1 MIVAEPAVAHAR
13 HPVASPPVGGDAGEA
28 RLHPWPLVRESPA
41 ELAEAR
47 SRWLLG
53 TVAHHAVC
61 HALPSLMTLSL
72 PRWKGG
78 LPWPPRLGPLP
89 ITSAVIA
96 LLVLAPAS
104 QLHRFPRSN
113 AEGLERVVAMAT
125 LVQSFQ
131 STDVRPV
138 PLLWQERLGAEPAA
152 RLWARQRGPWWQFW
166 GREGSAHLVVPA
178 RLFGP
183 QASMALP
190 EGALRVDDLVVIAP
204 DPLSEQTLQQ
214 QLTRTSRPPRGLE
227 QRCVNLLRT
236 RQAVVWTKLALAQIS
251 GDLAPLLQGFQQ
263 GCLTVSAEADGLY
276 WQGEASAKP
285 DSVVAASPQPPEP
298 ARSREPLPENLLL
311 EVAGAR
317 LDQLLEALLSN
328 AVIRRPLMDRY
339 GLDQTALE
347 RLKGTPFL
355 LRLRPQSK
363 GPFLA
368 SLELQLAVGED
379 RSGWTG
385 WLATL
390 GQALESQGLSD
401 QRSSTGKSG
410 ASAVQAKLPSSLWLR
425 EDGTPLGGWRWV
437 VPASGGAPELLF
449 VLGAGLP
456 GGERFPAAMA
466 PAGGGLSLR
475 ARPSALSELGLL
487 PPDLPAVAR
496 RSSQLEMVSAPA
508 GASRSRAGSSQSSG
522 SGLSWLWGSLRLEPS
537 PASPSSISPLK
548 PPAKAKDPPQPGER

>member
-1 MIVAEPAVAHAR
+1 
-13 HPVASPPVGGDAGEA
+13 
-28 RLHPWPLVRESPA
+28 
-41 ELAEAR
+41 
-47 SRWLLG
+47 
-53 TVAHHAVC
+53 
-61 HALPSLMTLSL
+61 MTLSL

-138 PLLWQERLGAEPAA
+138 PLLWQERLGPEPAA

-178 RLFGP
+178 RLFNP
-183 QASMALP
+183 QASTALP

-227 QRCVNLLRT
+227 QRCVNLLRS

-263 GCLTVSAEADGLY
+263 GCLTVSAEADGLN

-298 ARSREPLPENLLL
+298 ARSREPLPDNLLL

-328 AVIRRPLMDRY
+328 AVIRQPLMDRY

-385 WLATL
+385 WLTTL

-401 QRSSTGKSG
+401 QRSSTGKPR

-456 GGERFPAAMA
+456 GGERFPVAKA

-508 GASRSRAGSSQSSG
+508 GASRSRAGRSQDSG

-537 PASPSSISPLK
+537 PASPPRISPLK
-548 PPAKAKDPPQPGER
+548 SAPKAKDAPQPGER

>member
-1 MIVAEPAVAHAR
+1 
-13 HPVASPPVGGDAGEA
+13 
-28 RLHPWPLVRESPA
+28 
-41 ELAEAR
+41 
-47 SRWLLG
+47 
-53 TVAHHAVC
+53 
-61 HALPSLMTLSL
+61 MTLSL

-113 AEGLERVVAMAT
+113 AEGLERVVAAAT

-131 STDVRPV
+131 SADARPV
-138 PLLWQERLGAEPAA
+138 PLLWQERLGVEPAA

-166 GREGSAHLVVPA
+166 GREGAAHLVVPA
-178 RLFGP
+178 RLFGS
-183 QASMALP
+183 QASIPLP
-190 EGALRVDDLVVIAP
+190 ERALRVDDLVVIAP

-214 QLTRTSRPPRGLE
+214 QLTRTARPPRGLE

-263 GCLTVSAEADGLY
+263 GCLTVSAEADGLN

-285 DSVVAASPQPPEP
+285 DSVVAAAPLPPEP
-298 ARSREPLPENLLL
+298 ARSREPLPDNLLL
-311 EVAGAR
+311 EMSGAR

-328 AVIRRPLMDRY
+328 AVIRQPLMDRY
-339 GLDQTALE
+339 GLDQPSLD

-355 LRLRPQSK
+355 LRLRPQPK
-363 GPFLA
+363 GPFQA

-385 WLATL
+385 WLGTL
-390 GQALESQGLSD
+390 RQALESQGLSD
-401 QRSSTGKSG
+401 QRSSAGQ
-410 ASAVQAKLPSSLWLR
+410 ASAAAVQAKLPSSLWLR

-456 GGERFPAAMA
+456 GAERFPAAKA
-466 PAGGGLSLR
+466 PPGGGLSLR

-496 RSSQLEMVSAPA
+496 RSSQLEMISAPA
-508 GASRSRAGSSQSSG
+508 GASKAAGSRGSG
-522 SGLSWLWGSLRLEPS
+522 SGLSWLWGSLRLESAPATPS
-537 PASPSSISPLK
+537 RVTTPKEKRAPSQ
-548 PPAKAKDPPQPGER
+548 ATAGGEAGADQPGER

>member
-1 MIVAEPAVAHAR
+1 
-13 HPVASPPVGGDAGEA
+13 
-28 RLHPWPLVRESPA
+28 
-41 ELAEAR
+41 
-47 SRWLLG
+47 
-53 TVAHHAVC
+53 
-61 HALPSLMTLSL
+61 MTLSL

-227 QRCVNLLRT
+227 QRCVNLLRS

-328 AVIRRPLMDRY
+328 AVIRQPLMDRY

-390 GQALESQGLSD
+390 RQALESQGLSD

-456 GGERFPAAMA
+456 GAERFPAAMA

-508 GASRSRAGSSQSSG
+508 GASRSRGRQLPGQRVRAVVAVGFLASRALPG
-522 SGLSWLWGSLRLEPS
+522 EPAKDLPTQPS
-537 PASPSSISPLK
+537 TEGEGSPSAGRALSRPLSVS
-548 PPAKAKDPPQPGER
+548 DPQPPWGAVGGVASAEVPDSPWLSPVGLAVAGGASFS